1 MIILRQK
8 VFSLFKQDK
17 FPIILK
23 KIDNLKKSNF
33 GFLEDY
39 LIDLR
44 LTRIPYSVEKSNNK
58 IILFSGIENES
69 IIVDLSN
76 KTVNLPSSGLK
87 TFLSK
92 RSIKKLENLDSYDL
106 FQMAFNQIYYDIAQR
121 IYNSKTT
128 VDLLGFKKV
137 NELFDRFNKEFK
149 KCGGL
154 IR

>member
-1 MIILRQK
+1 MIIPRQK

-33 GFLEDY
+33 SFLENY
-39 LIDLR
+39 LTDLK
-44 LTRIPYSVEKSNNK
+44 LTRIPYSIEKSNNK
-58 IILFSGIENES
+58 IILFSGIENEY
-69 IIVDLSN
+69 IIIDLSN
-76 KTVNLPSSGLK
+76 KTVNLPPSGLK

>member
-33 GFLEDY
+33 SFLEDY
-39 LIDLR
+39 LTDLK
-44 LTRIPYSVEKSNNK
+44 LTRIPYSIEKSNNK

-69 IIVDLSN
+69 VIIDLSN

-121 IYNSKTT
+121 IYNSKTV